1 MERAV
6 KESEALRAEDERFLG
21 KVEAKNR
28 LESLLL
34 DTRSLLRDEKR
45 SGGLSATAREKAEEV
60 VRSGLEFMS
69 EHERE
74 GDKETFDVKFKEVS
88 EELKRL
94 VGDVVG
100 AEGAAGTGGG
110 NSGAA
115 GAAGTAGRGG
125 RTGRTD
131 EEPLGEDL
139 L

>member
-60 VRSGLEFMS
+60 VRSGLEFIG
-69 EHERE
+69 EHESE
-74 GDKETFDVKFKEVS
+74 GDKETFDLKFKEVS
-88 EELKRL
+88 EELKSL

-100 AEGAAGTGGG
+100 AGGG
-110 NSGAA
+110 DSGAA
-115 GAAGTAGRGG
+115 GAAGRA
-125 RTGRTD
+125 D